1 LHYLWGK
8 KKVYKHL
15 EEIGY
20 VFISGQFELFISLFM
35 GKKKKVYKH
44 LEEIGY
50 VFISGQFKLFI
61 SLFHIAAKNGVYIT
75 LVKEVH

>member
-1 LHYLWGK
+1 MYILQHLLNFFLDLCACCKLFLYYRFAFTILV

-20 VFISGQFELFISLFM
+20 VFISGQFELF
-35 GKKKKVYKH
+35 
-44 LEEIGY
+44 
-50 VFISGQFKLFI
+50 
-61 SLFHIAAKNGVYIT
+61 NGVYLT